1 MAKGKKK
8 KKDLYSENIRKNSQF
23 SNKKTAQI
31 KNRLEIETLNQ
42 KRYTSGK
49 KKKYIKMLNH

>member
-1 MAKGKKK
+1 MHT
-8 KKDLYSENIRKNSQF
+8 DNIRNNSQF

-49 KKKYIKMLNH
+49 KKST